1 MGRSS
6 QAGRRMSSHMQRAWR
21 SPPRP
26 ARDGSRMPPGTR
38 SRASSPSWWRRERR
52 STRCGRLAA
61 ASRTPISRSS
71 GSQRNE
77 RGAGKLAGRRGDGDR
92 VRGEGEHPAQGADG
106 RTHPHCRLPRALRNR
121 CPFRL
126 PRFAGL
132 RRIRGDQREGVHWRD
147 AAWAG
152 DVRDALPGGGGGVFL
167 TLGVVRGD
175 AETGLLQPLVVRPL
189 GRTTMLLARFAGA
202 GALAAAYGLIVYL
215 CAVVITGAIGGW
227 WPDHVLTP
235 GLGLAAGLVIVAALS
250 LLGSVFL
257 SSTAQGIA
265 ILMVFGAGLTAVL
278 LGQIGEAIDSG
289 SLQDIAKTAS
299 WLLPFEALYQ
309 GGLHA
314 LASNTTGLTGE
325 AISLGPFG
333 GPQGA
338 GVGLVVWA
346 GVYLAGT
353 LAIACLWFARRDL

>member
-1 MGRSS
+1 VS
-6 QAGRRMSSHMQRAWR
+6 AT
-21 SPPRP
+21 P
-26 ARDGSRMPPGTR
+26 
-38 SRASSPSWWRRERR
+38 ASSRV
-52 STRCGRLAA
+52 AA
-61 ASRTPISRSS
+61 ATVIGYAVRESIRRKVLMVVLILTVAFLTLYGIGVHFAFRD
-71 GSQRNE
+71 SQ
-77 RGAGKLAGRRGDGDR
+77 G
-92 VRGEGEHPAQGADG
+92 
-106 RTHPHCRLPRALRNR
+106 
-121 CPFRL
+121 
-126 PRFAGL
+126 FAGFEVINAKAFTGATL
-132 RRIRGDQREGVHWRD
+132 LGLAMFATLFLGAVV
-147 AAWAG
+147 A
-152 DVRDALPGGGGGVFL
+152 VFL

-257 SSTAQGIA
+257 TSTAQGIA
-265 ILMVFGAGLTAVL
+265 ILMVFGAGLTAGL
-278 LGQIGEAIDSG
+278 LGQIGDAIDSG

-314 LASNTTGLTGE
+314 LTSNTTGLTGE

-338 GVGLVVWA
+338 GVGLVAWA

>member
-1 MGRSS
+1 VS
-6 QAGRRMSSHMQRAWR
+6 AV
-21 SPPRP
+21 P
-26 ARDGSRMPPGTR
+26 
-38 SRASSPSWWRRERR
+38 ASSRV
-52 STRCGRLAA
+52 AA
-61 ASRTPISRSS
+61 ATVIGYAVRESIRRKVLAVVFILTVAFLALYGIGVHFAFRD
-71 GSQRNE
+71 SQ
-77 RGAGKLAGRRGDGDR
+77 G
-92 VRGEGEHPAQGADG
+92 
-106 RTHPHCRLPRALRNR
+106 
-121 CPFRL
+121 
-126 PRFAGL
+126 FAGF
-132 RRIRGDQREGVHWRD
+132 
-147 AAWAG
+147 
-152 DVRDALPGGGGGVFL
+152 DVINAKAFTGATLLGLAMFATLFLGAVVAVFL

-202 GALAAAYGLIVYL
+202 AAFAAAYGLVVYL
-215 CAVVITGAIGGW
+215 CAVLITGSIGGW

-265 ILMVFGAGLTAVL
+265 ILMVFGAGLTAGL
-278 LGQIGEAIDSG
+278 LGQIADAIDSH
-289 SLQDIAKTAS
+289 SLTQIAKVAS
-299 WLLPFEALYQ
+299 WALPFEALYQ

-314 LASNTTGLTGE
+314 LTSDTTGLTGT

-338 GVGLVVWA
+338 GFGLVLWA
-346 GVYLAGT
+346 AIYLAGT